1 MARQFEH
8 RNCISDAALAGSDKS
23 RNPLLSGL
31 RETCCLLILF
41 EIATATFSPNRKP
54 AGHWRFPQAS
64 EAYRLDQ
71 KQSAGSV
78 APS

>member
-31 RETCCLLILF
+31 RETCVFVDPI
-41 EIATATFSPNRKP
+41 
-54 AGHWRFPQAS
+54 
-64 EAYRLDQ
+64 
-71 KQSAGSV
+71 
-78 APS
+78 